1 MSQQTG
7 QENEARQHTAKG
19 WEEMKPEI
27 ARLYESDTLEN
38 VIKFMAEQH
47 GFNATY
53 EITTPIKV
61 AADSL
66 LVQNSIRIDLGNGA

>member
-7 QENEARQHTAKG
+7 QENEARQHTAKE
-19 WEEMKPEI
+19 WDDMKPEI
-27 ARLYESDTLEN
+27 ARLYESRTLKN
-38 VIKFMAEQH
+38 VIKSMAEQ

-53 EITTPIKV
+53 EITTPIKL

-66 LVQNSIRIDLGNGA
+66 LVQNSTKIDLGNGV

>member
-7 QENEARQHTAKG
+7 QENEARQHTVKEWG
-19 WEEMKPEI
+19 DMKPEI
-27 ARLYESDTLEN
+27 ARLYESGTLKN
-38 VIKFMAEQH
+38 VIKSMAEQ
-47 GFNATY
+47 GFHATY

-66 LVQNSIRIDLGNGA
+66 LVQNSTKIDLGNGV